1 MAIRTQTVR
10 PYSFDAMTRR
20 SSRSAQ
26 SEKSRHSRPLQA
38 DTADRPFLSID
49 QAQSP
54 LLERARSFLEAGPA
68 GAVPL
73 IEHVCRLPG
82 APPGVAEQLA
92 LALFMET
99 PDVRRDG
106 EGRWSLVRE
115 RPIPVRA
122 IRESRSRALDS
133 LSYVVVDVETTGGS
147 PWGGDRITE
156 FCAVTVANGQIGNI
170 FETLINPQRPIP
182 PAVTRL
188 TRITWDMV
196 RSAPTIRDVAPRIA
210 DVLRGHLFVA
220 HNAAFD
226 WRFVSSEL
234 SRYAGQEVSGEKLC
248 TVKLARA
255 VVPNIRRRSLDSLAY
270 YYGIENHA
278 RHRAGGDA
286 LATAK
291 VLLRLLDA
299 ARDRGC
305 ETLEDLR
312 MLTRRPSARKRGRR
326 RRRGMPGWTDGEMT
340 A

>member
-1 MAIRTQTVR
+1 MV
-10 PYSFDAMTRR
+10 SVE
-20 SSRSAQ
+20 RSA
-26 SEKSRHSRPLQA
+26 
-38 DTADRPFLSID
+38 
-49 QAQSP
+49 SP
-54 LLERARSFLEAGPA
+54 LVDRARSFLKAGPA
-68 GAVPL
+68 GSVPL
-73 IEHVCRLPG
+73 IEHVCSLPG
-82 APPGVAEQLA
+82 APVAVAEQLA
-92 LALFMET
+92 MALFTDT
-99 PDVRRDG
+99 PDVRRDTD
-106 EGRWSLVRE
+106 GRWSLVRE
-115 RPIPVRA
+115 QTVEAPRLT
-122 IRESRSRALDS
+122 SGRSLDS

-156 FCAVTVANGQIGNI
+156 FCAVTVANGRIASV

-210 DVLRGHLFVA
+210 DVLRGHVFVA

-226 WRFVSSEL
+226 WRFVTSEL
-234 SRYAGQEVSGEKLC
+234 ERYAGQQVAGEKLC

-255 VVPNIRRRSLDSLAY
+255 VVPAIRRRSLGALSY

-299 ARDRGC
+299 ARERGC
-305 ETLEDLR
+305 ETLEELR
-312 MLTRRPSARKRGRR
+312 MLMRRVPSRGRGRKKR
-326 RRRGMPGWTDGEMT
+326 RNRMPGWTDGEMT

>member
-1 MAIRTQTVR
+1 MSV
-10 PYSFDAMTRR
+10 
-20 SSRSAQ
+20 
-26 SEKSRHSRPLQA
+26 EKRDSQLV
-38 DTADRPFLSID
+38 D
-49 QAQSP
+49 
-54 LLERARSFLEAGPA
+54 RARAYLQAGPA
-68 GAVPL
+68 GSVPL

-82 APPGVAEQLA
+82 APAAVAEQLA
-92 LALFMET
+92 YALFLET
-99 PDVRRDG
+99 PDVTRDG
-106 EGRWSLVRE
+106 EGRWTLVRE
-115 RPIPVRA
+115 GPAVARA
-122 IRESRSRALDS
+122 AKAVVHRSLDS

-147 PWGGDRITE
+147 PWSGDRITE
-156 FCAVTVANGQIGNI
+156 FCAVTVANGQIAEV
-170 FETLINPQRPIP
+170 FETLVNPQRPIP
-182 PAVTRL
+182 SAVTRL

-196 RSAPTIRDVAPRIA
+196 RQAPTIRDVASRIA
-210 DVLRGHLFVA
+210 DMLRGHLFVA

-234 SRYAGQEVSGEKLC
+234 SRYAGQELSGEKLC

-255 VVPNIRRRSLDSLAY
+255 VVPNIRRRSLDALSY
-270 YYGIENHA
+270 FYGIENHA

-312 MLTRRPSARKRGRR
+312 MITRRVPSRGRGRR

>member
-1 MAIRTQTVR
+1 
-10 PYSFDAMTRR
+10 MTRR
-20 SSRSAQ
+20 PSRSTQAG
-26 SEKSRHSRPLQA
+26 EGGTRRPSSAEVDVPLLVSV
-38 DTADRPFLSID
+38 DRER
-49 QAQSP
+49 SP
-54 LLERARSFLEAGPA
+54 LVDRARIYLEAGPA

-73 IEHVCRLPG
+73 IEHVCQLPG
-82 APPGVAEQLA
+82 APAAVAEQLA

-99 PDVRRDG
+99 PDVQRDP
-106 EGRWSLVRE
+106 EGRWYLVRE
-115 RPIPVRA
+115 PTAV
-122 IRESRSRALDS
+122 SRARKEVARRPLDS
-133 LSYVVVDVETTGGS
+133 LTYVVVDVETTGGS

-156 FCAVTVANGQIGNI
+156 FCAVTVSEGRIADV
-170 FETLINPQRPIP
+170 FETLVNPQRPIP

-196 RSAPTIRDVAPRIA
+196 RGAPTIRDVAPRIA
-210 DVLRGHLFVA
+210 DVLRGHVFVA

-234 SRYAGQEVSGEKLC
+234 SRYGGQQLVGEKLC

-255 VVPNIRRRSLDSLAY
+255 VVPQIRRRSLDSLSY
-270 YYGIENHA
+270 FYGIENHA

-286 LATAK
+286 LATARL
-291 VLLRLLDA
+291 LLRLLEA

-305 ETLEDLR
+305 ETLDDLR
-312 MLTRRPSARKRGRR
+312 MITRRAPSRGRGRR

>member
-1 MAIRTQTVR
+1 MISTQTVR
-10 PYSFDAMTRR
+10 PYSFDGMTRR

-26 SEKSRHSRPLQA
+26 GGIVGQSGPNLA
-38 DTADRPFLSID
+38 DPGVRPFVSVGREP
-49 QAQSP
+49 SP
-54 LLERARSFLEAGPA
+54 LIERARHFLESGPVS
-68 GAVPL
+68 AVPL

-82 APPGVAEQLA
+82 APPAVAEQLA
-92 LALFMET
+92 LALFIET
-99 PDVRRDG
+99 PDVRRDSDG
-106 EGRWSLVRE
+106 LWSLVRE
-115 RPIPVRA
+115 RSLPIRA
-122 IRESRSRALDS
+122 AKEPLRRPLDALT
-133 LSYVVVDVETTGGS
+133 YVVVDVETTGGS

-156 FCAVTVANGQIGNI
+156 FCAVTVINGQVADV
-170 FETLINPQRPIP
+170 FETLVNPQRPIP

-196 RSAPTIRDVAPRIA
+196 RRAPTIRDLAPRIA
-210 DVLRGHLFVA
+210 EVLRGHLFVA

-234 SRYAGQEVSGEKLC
+234 SRYAGQQISGEKLC

-255 VVPNIRRRSLDSLAY
+255 VVPNIKRRSLDSLSY
-270 YYGIENHA
+270 FYGIENHA

-291 VLLRLLDA
+291 VLIRLLSA

-312 MLTRRPSARKRGRR
+312 MLTRRVPSRGRGRR
-326 RRRGMPGWTDGEMT
+326 RRRGMPGWADGEMPS
-340 A
+340 

>member
-1 MAIRTQTVR
+1 MSAQTVR
-10 PYSFDAMTRR
+10 LYSFDDMTRR

-26 SEKSRHSRPLQA
+26 GGRGGQVSPAFA
-38 DTADRPFLSID
+38 DQEVRPFVSVD
-49 QAQSP
+49 REPSP
-54 LLERARSFLEAGPA
+54 LVERARLYLAGGPA

-82 APPGVAEQLA
+82 APAPVAEQLA
-92 LALFMET
+92 LALFNDT
-99 PDVRRDG
+99 PDVRRGVD
-106 EGRWSLVRE
+106 GRWSLVRE
-115 RPIPVRA
+115 QALPLRA
-122 IRESRSRALDS
+122 RKEVVHRSLDS

-147 PWGGDRITE
+147 PGGGDRITE
-156 FCAVTVANGQIGNI
+156 FGAVTVINGQIADV
-170 FETLINPQRPIP
+170 FETLVNPQRPIP

-196 RSAPTIRDVAPRIA
+196 RHAPTIRDVAPRIA

-234 SRYAGQEVSGEKLC
+234 SRYAGQQLSGEKLC

-255 VVPNIRRRSLDSLAY
+255 VVPNIRRRSLDSLSFF
-270 YYGIENHA
+270 YGIENHA

-291 VLLRLLDA
+291 VLIRLLAA

-312 MLTRRPSARKRGRR
+312 MITRPPSAKRNRHKRR
-326 RRRGMPGWTDGEMT
+326 RMPGWTDGEMT

>member
-1 MAIRTQTVR
+1 MSVERER
-10 PYSFDAMTRR
+10 
-20 SSRSAQ
+20 
-26 SEKSRHSRPLQA
+26 
-38 DTADRPFLSID
+38 
-49 QAQSP
+49 SP
-54 LLERARSFLEAGPA
+54 LVERARTFLQSGPA
-68 GAVPL
+68 GSVPL
-73 IEHVCRLPG
+73 IEHVCQLPG
-82 APPGVAEQLA
+82 APAAVAEQLA
-92 LALFMET
+92 LALFLET
-99 PDVRRDG
+99 PDVRRDAD
-106 EGRWSLVRE
+106 GRWSLVRE
-115 RPIPVRA
+115 RPVAARA
-122 IRESRSRALDS
+122 RKDAIARSLDV

-147 PWGGDRITE
+147 PFGGDRITE
-156 FCAVTVANGQIGNI
+156 FCAVTVMNGQIADVY
-170 FETLINPQRPIP
+170 ETLINPQRPIP

-196 RSAPTIRDVAPRIA
+196 RNAPTIRDVAPRIA

-234 SRYAGQEVSGEKLC
+234 SRYAGQQLAGERLC

-255 VVPNIRRRSLDSLAY
+255 VVPNIRRRSLDSLSY
-270 YYGIENHA
+270 FYGIENHA

-286 LATAK
+286 LATAR

-299 ARDRGC
+299 ARERGC

-312 MLTRRPSARKRGRR
+312 QITRRPSRRKARR

>member
-1 MAIRTQTVR
+1 MSV
-10 PYSFDAMTRR
+10 
-20 SSRSAQ
+20 
-26 SEKSRHSRPLQA
+26 EKR
-38 DTADRPFLSID
+38 D
-49 QAQSP
+49 SP
-54 LLERARSFLEAGPA
+54 LVDRARLYLRAGPA
-68 GAVPL
+68 RSIPL
-73 IEHVCRLPG
+73 IEHVCSLPG
-82 APPGVAEQLA
+82 APAAVAEQLA
-92 LALFMET
+92 FALFLEI
-99 PDVRRDG
+99 PDVQRDG
-106 EGRWSLVRE
+106 EGRWTLVRE
-115 RPIPVRA
+115 HPTATRA
-122 IRESRSRALDS
+122 AKATLHRSLDS

-147 PWGGDRITE
+147 PGGGDRITE
-156 FCAVTVANGQIGNI
+156 FCAVTVANGQIADV
-170 FETLINPQRPIP
+170 FETLVNPQRPIP

-196 RSAPTIRDVAPRIA
+196 RHAPTIRDVATRIA

-234 SRYAGQEVSGEKLC
+234 SRYAGQELSGEKLC

-255 VVPNIRRRSLDSLAY
+255 VVPNIRRRSLDALAY
-270 YYGIENHA
+270 FYGIENHA

-312 MLTRRPSARKRGRR
+312 TITRRVPSRGRGRR

>member
-1 MAIRTQTVR
+1 LAEVEVPTFV
-10 PYSFDAMTRR
+10 SV
-20 SSRSAQ
+20 
-26 SEKSRHSRPLQA
+26 
-38 DTADRPFLSID
+38 DREP
-49 QAQSP
+49 SP
-54 LLERARSFLEAGPA
+54 LVAMARSYLESGPA

-82 APPGVAEQLA
+82 APAAVAEQLA
-92 LALFMET
+92 LALFMEV
-99 PDVRRDG
+99 PDVRRDS
-106 EGRWSLVRE
+106 EGLWSLVRE
-115 RPIPVRA
+115 HPVAARA
-122 IRESRSRALDS
+122 KKAAARRTLDS
-133 LSYVVVDVETTGGS
+133 LTYVVVDVETTGGS

-156 FCAVTVANGQIGNI
+156 FCAVTVANGGIADV

-196 RSAPTIRDVAPRIA
+196 RNAPTIRDVAPRIA

-234 SRYAGQEVSGEKLC
+234 SQYAGQQLSGEKLC

-270 YYGIENHA
+270 FYGIENHA

-312 MLTRRPSARKRGRR
+312 MITRRVPSRGRGRR

>member
-1 MAIRTQTVR
+1 MS
-10 PYSFDAMTRR
+10 PN
-20 SSRSAQ
+20 
-26 SEKSRHSRPLQA
+26 PA
-38 DTADRPFLSID
+38 DIELRPFVSID
-49 QAQSP
+49 RESSP
-54 LLERARSFLEAGPA
+54 LVERARQYLEGGPA

-82 APPGVAEQLA
+82 APAPVAEQLA
-92 LALFMET
+92 FALFNDT
-99 PDVRRDG
+99 PDVQRGAD
-106 EGRWSLVRE
+106 GRWSLVRE
-115 RPIPVRA
+115 RALPIRGRKDPVQ
-122 IRESRSRALDS
+122 RSLDS
-133 LSYVVVDVETTGGS
+133 LSFVVVDVETTGGS
-147 PWGGDRITE
+147 FLGGDRITE
-156 FCAVTVANGQIGNI
+156 FGAVTVINGQIGDV
-170 FETLINPQRPIP
+170 FETLVNPQRPIP

-196 RSAPTIRDVAPRIA
+196 RQAPTIRDVAPRIA

-234 SRYAGQEVSGEKLC
+234 SRYAGQQLSGEKLC

-255 VVPNIRRRSLDSLAY
+255 VVPNIRRRSLDSLSFF
-270 YYGIENHA
+270 YGIENHA

-291 VLLRLLDA
+291 VLIRLLA
-299 ARDRGC
+299 AAKDRGC

-312 MLTRRPSARKRGRR
+312 SLTRRVPSRGRGRR
-326 RRRGMPGWTDGEMT
+326 RLRGMPGWTDGEMT

>member
-1 MAIRTQTVR
+1 
-10 PYSFDAMTRR
+10 MTRR
-20 SSRSAQ
+20 PSWSPQAGEHATRSPSSA
-26 SEKSRHSRPLQA
+26 EAELPLLVS
-38 DTADRPFLSID
+38 ADRER
-49 QAQSP
+49 SP
-54 LLERARSFLEAGPA
+54 LVDRARAFLEAGPA

-82 APPGVAEQLA
+82 APTAVAEQLA
-92 LALFMET
+92 FALFIET
-99 PDVRRDG
+99 PDVQRDS

-115 RPIPVRA
+115 RPAAARA
-122 IRESRSRALDS
+122 RKAVSRRPLDS

-156 FCAVTVANGQIGNI
+156 FCAVTVADGRIADV

-196 RSAPTIRDVAPRIA
+196 RNAPTIRDIAPRIA

-234 SRYAGQEVSGEKLC
+234 SRYGGQQLLGEKLC

-255 VVPNIRRRSLDSLAY
+255 VVPHIRRRSLDSLSY
-270 YYGIENHA
+270 FYGIENHA

-291 VLLRLLDA
+291 LLLRLLEA
-299 ARDRGC
+299 ARERGC

-312 MLTRRPSARKRGRR
+312 MITRRVPARGRAR

>member
-1 MAIRTQTVR
+1 MH

-20 SSRSAQ
+20 SSRSGQPGNAGLQ
-26 SEKSRHSRPLQA
+26 RPTKSEIEVP
-38 DTADRPFLSID
+38 PFVSID
-49 QAQSP
+49 REPSP
-54 LLERARSFLEAGPA
+54 LLQRARTYLEAGPSD
-68 GAVPL
+68 AVPL

-82 APPGVAEQLA
+82 APRAVAEQLA
-92 LALFMET
+92 MALFIES
-99 PDVRRDG
+99 PDVRRETD
-106 EGRWSLVRE
+106 GRWSLVRE
-115 RPIPVRA
+115 VALPA
-122 IRESRSRALDS
+122 SAKRETSTRSLDT

-147 PWGGDRITE
+147 PFGGDRITE
-156 FCAVTVANGQIGNI
+156 FCAVTVSNGAIVDV

-182 PAVTRL
+182 AAVTRL

-196 RSAPTIRDVAPRIA
+196 RSAPTIRDVAARIA
-210 DVLRGHLFVA
+210 EALRGHLFVA

-234 SRYAGQEVSGEKLC
+234 SRFAGQQLAGERLC

-255 VVPNIRRRSLDSLAY
+255 VVPNIRRRSLDSLSY
-270 YYGIENHA
+270 FYGIENHA

-312 MLTRRPSARKRGRR
+312 MITRPPASRRKGRR
-326 RRRGMPGWTDGEMT
+326 RRRLPGWSDGEMT

>member
-1 MAIRTQTVR
+1 
-10 PYSFDAMTRR
+10 MTRR

-26 SEKSRHSRPLQA
+26 SRNRGHSRPDQA
-38 DTADRPFLSID
+38 DRAERLFVSVDEV
-49 QAQSP
+49 ASP
-54 LLERARSFLEAGPA
+54 LVERARNFLEGGPA
-68 GAVPL
+68 DAVPL

-82 APPGVAEQLA
+82 APVAVAEQLA
-92 LALFMET
+92 LALFAQT
-99 PDVRRDG
+99 PGVRRDS

-115 RPIPVRA
+115 RPVSGGHTGEPAGRP
-122 IRESRSRALDS
+122 LDS
-133 LSYVVVDVETTGGS
+133 LTYVVVDVETTGGS

-156 FCAVTVANGQIGNI
+156 FCAVTVANGEIAGV

-182 PAVTRL
+182 LAVTRL

-196 RSAPTIRDVAPRIA
+196 RVAPTIRDIAPRIA
-210 DVLRGHLFVA
+210 EVLRGHLFVA

-234 SRYAGQEVSGEKLC
+234 SRHAGQQVTGEKLC

-255 VVPNIRRRSLDSLAY
+255 VLPNIRRRSLDALAH
-270 YYGIENHA
+270 YYGIANHA

-286 LATAK
+286 LVTAK
-291 VLLRLLDA
+291 ILLRLLDA
-299 ARDRGC
+299 ARGHGC

-312 MLTRRPSARKRGRR
+312 MITRRPSSRKRGGRR
-326 RRRGMPGWTDGEMT
+326 RRGLPGWTDGEMT

>member
-1 MAIRTQTVR
+1 M
-10 PYSFDAMTRR
+10 
-20 SSRSAQ
+20 
-26 SEKSRHSRPLQA
+26 
-38 DTADRPFLSID
+38 DREP
-49 QAQSP
+49 SP
-54 LLERARSFLEAGPA
+54 LVERARHYLEAGPSA
-68 GAVPL
+68 AVPL

-82 APPGVAEQLA
+82 APTAVAEQLA

-99 PDVRRDG
+99 PDVQRDA

-115 RPIPVRA
+115 RPVDAARAERDAVR
-122 IRESRSRALDS
+122 RPLDALT
-133 LSYVVVDVETTGGS
+133 YVVVDVETTGGS

-156 FCAVTVANGQIGNI
+156 FCAVTVINGQVADV
-170 FETLINPQRPIP
+170 FETLVNPQRPIP

-196 RSAPTIRDVAPRIA
+196 RHAPTIREVAPRIA

-234 SRYAGQEVSGEKLC
+234 SRYAGQQLAGEKLC

-255 VVPNIRRRSLDSLAY
+255 VVPNIRRRSLGSLSY
-270 YYGIENHA
+270 FYGIENHA

-312 MLTRRPSARKRGRR
+312 ALMRRVPSRGRGRR
-326 RRRGMPGWTDGEMT
+326 KRRGLPGWTDGEMT

>member
-1 MAIRTQTVR
+1 M
-10 PYSFDAMTRR
+10 
-20 SSRSAQ
+20 
-26 SEKSRHSRPLQA
+26 
-38 DTADRPFLSID
+38 LS
-49 QAQSP
+49 
-54 LLERARSFLEAGPA
+54 RARTYLESGPA
-68 GAVPL
+68 DAIPL

-82 APPGVAEQLA
+82 APRAVAEQLA
-92 LALFMET
+92 LALFLES
-99 PDVRRDG
+99 PDVRRDAN
-106 EGRWSLVRE
+106 GRWSLVRE
-115 RPIPVRA
+115 RPVA
-122 IRESRSRALDS
+122 TCVQHDTVSRSLDS
-133 LSYVVVDVETTGGS
+133 LTYVVVDVETTGGS

-156 FCAVTVANGQIGNI
+156 FCAVTVINGQIADV

-196 RSAPTIRDVAPRIA
+196 RDAPTIRDVAARIA
-210 DVLRGHLFVA
+210 GALRGHLFVA

-234 SRYAGQEVSGEKLC
+234 SRYAGQQLSGEKLC

-299 ARDRGC
+299 ARERGC

-312 MLTRRPSARKRGRR
+312 MITRRPSSRRNRR
-326 RRRGMPGWTDGEMT
+326 RRRRLPGWTDGEMT

>member
-1 MAIRTQTVR
+1 
-10 PYSFDAMTRR
+10 
-20 SSRSAQ
+20 
-26 SEKSRHSRPLQA
+26 
-38 DTADRPFLSID
+38 
-49 QAQSP
+49 
-54 LLERARSFLEAGPA
+54 
-68 GAVPL
+68 
-73 IEHVCRLPG
+73 
-82 APPGVAEQLA
+82 
-92 LALFMET
+92 MET

-122 IRESRSRALDS
+122 IRESKSRALDA

-156 FCAVTVANGQIGNI
+156 FCAVTVANGQIGTI

>member
-1 MAIRTQTVR
+1 MA
-10 PYSFDAMTRR
+10 RR
-20 SSRSAQ
+20 SSRS
-26 SEKSRHSRPLQA
+26 LQEGNGGRGSPNSSDVA
-38 DTADRPFLSID
+38 ERPFVRVD
-49 QAQSP
+49 KEPSP
-54 LLERARSFLEAGPA
+54 LLERARHYLQSGPA
-68 GAVPL
+68 SAVPL
-73 IEHVCRLPG
+73 IEHVCQLPG
-82 APPGVAEQLA
+82 APPAVAEQLA

-99 PDVRRDG
+99 ADVQRDA

-115 RPIPVRA
+115 RPLPTRVA
-122 IRESRSRALDS
+122 KETTSRPLDA

-156 FCAVTVANGQIGNI
+156 FCAVTVINGEIVDV

-196 RSAPTIRDVAPRIA
+196 RHAPTIREIAPRIA

-220 HNAAFD
+220 HNATFD

-234 SRYAGQEVSGEKLC
+234 SQYAGQQLSGEKLC

-255 VVPNIRRRSLDSLAY
+255 VVPGIKRRSLGSLSY
-270 YYGIENHA
+270 FYGIENHA

-291 VLLRLLDA
+291 VLLRLLAA
-299 ARDRGC
+299 ARERGC

-312 MLTRRPSARKRGRR
+312 TLMRRVPSRGRGRR
-326 RRRGMPGWTDGEMT
+326 KRRGMPGFADGEMPS
-340 A
+340 